1 MRAADED
8 CCRYK
13 RTKRLKKAIF
23 RHDADSSAR
32 RLTNGEQSCFYRHDP
47 QVVGCCCNFATNG
60 GRKHALLGAQVCVA
74 RNM

>member
-32 RLTNGEQSCFYRHDP
+32 RLTNGEQSSFYHRNP
-47 QVVGCCCNFATNG
+47 QVIGLLLQFRHQWRQKTCSSRSSKFA
-60 GRKHALLGAQVCVA
+60 
-74 RNM
+74 

>member
-32 RLTNGEQSCFYRHDP
+32 RLTNGEQRSSYRYD
-47 QVVGCCCNFATNG
+47 AASRWT
-60 GRKHALLGAQVCVA
+60 AVA
-74 RNM
+74 ISHPMAAGNMLF